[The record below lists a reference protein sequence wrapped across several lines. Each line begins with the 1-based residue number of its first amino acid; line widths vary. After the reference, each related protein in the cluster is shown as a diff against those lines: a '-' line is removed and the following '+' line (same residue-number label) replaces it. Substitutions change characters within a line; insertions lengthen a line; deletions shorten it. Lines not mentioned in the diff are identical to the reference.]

1 METRGGKRAGAGR
14 PRKNYETI
22 TIRVPE
28 WVAVEVK
35 RRATEL
41 KVSQGEIITSAIELL
56 VKTIV

>member
-1 METRGGKRAGAGR
+1 MSSGGKREGAGR
-14 PRKNYETI
+14 PRKDYKKLSVE
-22 TIRVPE
+22 VPE

-56 VKTIV
+56 VKQ